1 LTFDRPPPM
10 KKLLLAAAFA
20 AFVVPPT
27 ATAGDVTM
35 RVHDVSLGA
44 RTLESA
50 AGSAPFNM
58 LGLHW
63 IGSGTVAYRTR
74 RPAGSWRA
82 WRTADADNR
91 SGSWHDGNL
100 DWTGIATAVQFRVRG
115 SVRRLRSYEVS
126 SRVTT
131 APVRTVSAAGEP
143 TIVPRAAWG
152 ANEEIV
158 RATPILAPTL
168 RLAVVH
174 HTAGT
179 NSYTRAQA
187 AAIVRGIEVYHVQG
201 NGWNDIGYNFLVDR
215 FGTIYEGRGGG
226 VDRNVIGAHAQGFN
240 SGTVGVALIGNYVQ
254 AVPPPAQRDAL
265 VRLLAWRL
273 DVAHIDPLSTV
284 VYTSG
289 GNAKFRAGKIVTLRA
304 VSGHRDTG
312 PSECPGNGAYAF
324 LPALAKRVAATGLPK
339 LYAPTVAGVVGSP
352 VRFQARLSSV
362 LAWTVTVA
370 DRTGKTVA
378 SGAGEGSVVDWTWRS
393 AGAPTGAYTWTIA
406 APGLRVAS
414 GVLGKVTTQPPPA
427 PLSLTNLAATPS
439 VVAPAADGTGSTAS
453 VGFTLGGPALVT
465 ASVFDSSG
473 ASIGSVLDEQR
484 PAGNNTFSWQLG
496 SLPDGRYRLT
506 VTATAGSKSVTK
518 AADVIVDRTLAGLVA
533 SARAI
538 SPNADG
544 VADRLT
550 LSYTLTQNAPVR
562 IDLEQAGVVAATLFQ
577 GQPGVGQHTVD
588 WDGTADGAAL
598 PDGQYLVVVTVT
610 DALGDVQLPLPLA
623 IDTTPPVLKLLD
635 AARLRFSVSEPAT
648 VTVLVNQRVRIVQA
662 AQGTFTVP
670 YAGSVS
676 QVSAEAQDAAGNLS
690 AIVSG

>member
-1 LTFDRPPPM
+1 M
-10 KKLLLAAAFA
+10 KKLLLAAVFA

-27 ATAGDVTM
+27 ATAGDVSM
-35 RVHDVSLGA
+35 RVHDVPLGA
-44 RTLESA
+44 RQLESA
-50 AGSAPFNM
+50 GESAPFNM

-74 RPAGSWRA
+74 GPGRGWRA
-82 WRTADADNR
+82 WRVADADNR

-100 DWTGIATAVQFRVRG
+100 DWTGTARAVQFRVRG
-115 SVRRLRSYEVS
+115 SVTRLRSYEVS

-131 APVRTVSAAGEP
+131 APVRTMSAATEP
-143 TIVPRAAWG
+143 AIVSRAAWG

-158 RATPILAPTL
+158 RAAPNFAPAL

-226 VDRNVIGAHAQGFN
+226 IDQNVIGAHAQGFN
-240 SGTVGVALIGNYVQ
+240 SGTVGVALVGNYTQ

-273 DVAHIDPLSTV
+273 DIAHIDPLSTV

-289 GNAKFRAGKIVTLRA
+289 GNAKFRAGKLVTLRA

-312 PSECPGNGAYAF
+312 PSECPGNEAYAL

-339 LYAPTVAGVVGSP
+339 LYAPTVAGVLGTP
-352 VRFQARLSSV
+352 IRFQARLSSV

-370 DRTGKTVA
+370 DRTGKTIA
-378 SGAGEGSVVDWTWRS
+378 SGAGKGSVVDWTWRS
-393 AGAPTGAYTWTIA
+393 AGVPKATYTWTIA
-406 APGLRVAS
+406 APGIRVAT
-414 GVLGKVTTQPPPA
+414 GVLGKAASPPPT
-427 PLSLTNLAATPS
+427 PLSLTNLAATPA
-439 VVAPAADGTGSTAS
+439 VIAPAADGTGSTAT

-465 ASVFDSSG
+465 ASVFDASG
-473 ASIGSVLDEQR
+473 ASLGSVLDEQR

-506 VTATAGSKSVTK
+506 VTAAAGTKSVTK
-518 AADVIVDRTLAGLVA
+518 AADVTVDRTLTGLAA

-562 IDLEQAGVVAATLFQ
+562 IDLEQSGVVVSTLFQ
-577 GQPGVGQHTVD
+577 GQPGLGQHTVD
-588 WDGTADGAAL
+588 WDGTADGAQLA
-598 PDGQYLVVVTVT
+598 DGRYVVVVTVT

-635 AARLRFSVSEPAT
+635 AAKLRFSLSEPAT

-670 YAGSVS
+670 YGGSIS

-690 AIVSG
+690 AIVIG

>member
-1 LTFDRPPPM
+1 
-10 KKLLLAAAFA
+10 
-20 AFVVPPT
+20 
-27 ATAGDVTM
+27 
-35 RVHDVSLGA
+35 
-44 RTLESA
+44 
-50 AGSAPFNM
+50 
-58 LGLHW
+58 
-63 IGSGTVAYRTR
+63 
-74 RPAGSWRA
+74 
-82 WRTADADNR
+82 
-91 SGSWHDGNL
+91 
-100 DWTGIATAVQFRVRG
+100 
-115 SVRRLRSYEVS
+115 
-126 SRVTT
+126 
-131 APVRTVSAAGEP
+131 
-143 TIVPRAAWG
+143 
-152 ANEEIV
+152 
-158 RATPILAPTL
+158 
-168 RLAVVH
+168 
-174 HTAGT
+174 
-179 NSYTRAQA
+179 
-187 AAIVRGIEVYHVQG
+187 
-201 NGWNDIGYNFLVDR
+201 
-215 FGTIYEGRGGG
+215 
-226 VDRNVIGAHAQGFN
+226 
-240 SGTVGVALIGNYVQ
+240 
-254 AVPPPAQRDAL
+254 
-265 VRLLAWRL
+265 
-273 DVAHIDPLSTV
+273 
-284 VYTSG
+284 
-289 GNAKFRAGKIVTLRA
+289 VTLRA

-393 AGAPTGAYTWTIA
+393 AGAPKGAYTWTIA